1 MTTFISALKT
11 SLNFGWGRRGT
22 GTTDGWLS
30 LRLMHLRN
38 MDVLMSHFIRE
49 PLFPLYQKQGMRLET
64 LLRRSR
70 PAWNRP
76 FSSLQQ
82 RTPSKFIIDQPRT
95 LIFSILSSFVKS
107 SSFICPFSFNY
118 GSFAFMQEWW
128 KINIKLP
135 YGNRPVK
142 KKQMRGNRSFWWEA
156 RATRDISICC
166 YTAFPVFPTTEN
178 LSFCDLP
185 VQLLFPGISLLL
197 LIK

>member
-1 MTTFISALKT
+1 MPKHGCFYVSFHTRTTLSTVPKARHEVGDSAKEVKT
-11 SLNFGWGRRGT
+11 LG
-22 GTTDGWLS
+22 
-30 LRLMHLRN
+30 
-38 MDVLMSHFIRE
+38 
-49 PLFPLYQKQGMRLET
+49 
-64 LLRRSR
+64 
-70 PAWNRP
+70 AWKRP

-82 RTPSKFIIDQPRT
+82 RTPSKFLIDQPRT
-95 LIFSILSSFVKS
+95 LLFSILSSFVKS

-156 RATRDISICC
+156 RATKDISICC

-178 LSFCDLP
+178 PSFCDLH